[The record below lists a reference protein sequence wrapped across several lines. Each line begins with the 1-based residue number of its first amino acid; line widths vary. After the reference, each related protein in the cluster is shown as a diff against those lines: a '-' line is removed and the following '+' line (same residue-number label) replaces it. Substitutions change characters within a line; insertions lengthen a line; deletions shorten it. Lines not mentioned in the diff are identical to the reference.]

1 MADVIAQVHQPR
13 YFVNFNSPAEI
24 DEAGITNGTTV
35 FYVDQHSTYVFTQGL
50 RGIKGSDASNMH
62 DEEPAAH
69 EIEFSDDEAE
79 AEYKRQLKDAK
90 EERKAKRDE
99 RKGGSAIPAHLKR

>member
-13 YFVNFNSPAEI
+13 YFVNFNSPTEI
-24 DEAGITNGTTV
+24 EAAGITKGTTV
-35 FYVDQHSTYVFTQGL
+35 FYVEQHSTYVFTQAL

-79 AEYKRQLKDAK
+79 ADYKRQLKNNK
-90 EERKAKRDE
+90 EDRKAMRDE
-99 RKGGSAIPAHLKR
+99 RRGGAAMPAHPKR